1 MDHTSTPLDLGALQ
15 LLLDRFATLEIAC
28 VGDLMLDRYVYGEV
42 SRISPEAPIPVLRA
56 RRTVAMPGGV
66 GNVARNVAALGGAA
80 RLGGVAGADAAGA
93 ELALLV
99 SADDRIRDFI
109 HRPERASTIVKT
121 RYVSGGQ
128 QLMRLDEED
137 PVVGAF
143 ERDDVFSNVGAILL
157 SDYAKGVVTERM
169 IRSALWQSQNSGVP
183 VIVDPKGRDFARYG
197 AVDVIK
203 PNASELAG
211 ATGLPVE
218 TDEDIEAALAA
229 LLQTTTAKA
238 IVVTR
243 AGKGMSLMRRGDT
256 AARHFPGRA
265 REVFDV
271 SGAGD
276 TGLAALGLALGAGAS
291 LEQAVQLAILAS
303 GVVVGKSGTAV
314 VTPAELIEAEMSQH
328 AGAALAKV
336 TALDDL
342 AAEVEAWRRQGLK
355 VGFTNGCF
363 DILHRGHVAYLAQAR
378 SWCDRLVVALN
389 TDASVRK
396 LKGDGRPVNDLDSR
410 AVVIGGLASVDRVTS
425 FDDPT
430 PLALVER
437 LRPDVLI
444 KGADY
449 TREGVV
455 GGDLVESWGGQV
467 RLAEFADGYSTTRTI
482 AKMTESAPPLA
493 SLGEAG

>member
-1 MDHTSTPLDLGALQ
+1 MVAPGLDLTRLQTLLESARGLAL
-15 LLLDRFATLEIAC
+15 AC
-28 VGDLMLDRYVYGEV
+28 VGDLMLDRYVYGDV

-66 GNVARNVAALGGAA
+66 GNVARNVAALGGTA
-80 RLGGVAGADAAGA
+80 RLGGVAGEDAAGA
-93 ELALLV
+93 ELTALV
-99 SADDRIRDFI
+99 AAEARIEDFI
-109 HRPERASTIVKT
+109 ARSRAAGTIVKT

-128 QLMRLDEED
+128 QLMRLDEEELL
-137 PVVGAF
+137 VSAF
-143 ERDDVFSNVGAILL
+143 ERDDVFSGTSAILL
-157 SDYAKGVVTERM
+157 SDYGKGVVSERL
-169 IRSALWQSQNSGVP
+169 IRSAVWQAQNAGIP

-211 ATGLPVE
+211 ATGLPVDSDAE
-218 TDEDIEAALAA
+218 IEAALEA
-229 LLQTTTAKA
+229 LLEATTAKA

-243 AGKGMSLMRRGDT
+243 AGKGMSLMRRGEP
-256 AARHFPGRA
+256 AQHFPGRA

-314 VTPAELIEAEMSQH
+314 VTPAELIEAEVSQH
-328 AGAALAKV
+328 AGTALVKV

-342 AAEVEAWRRQGLK
+342 AAEVEGWHRQGLK

-363 DILHRGHVAYLAQAR
+363 DVLHRGHVAYLAQAR

-389 TDASVRK
+389 SDASVRT
-396 LKGDGRPVNDLDSR
+396 LKGDGRPVNDLESR
-410 AVVIGGLASVDRVTS
+410 AVVIGGLASVDRVTA

-430 PLALVER
+430 PLRLIER

-449 TREGVV
+449 TRETVV
-455 GGDLVESWGGQV
+455 GAELVASWGGEV
-467 RLAEFADGYSTTRTI
+467 RLAAFTDGFSTTRTLERI
-482 AKMTESAPPLA
+482 AAR
-493 SLGEAG
+493 

>member
-1 MDHTSTPLDLGALQ
+1 MGAQGLDL
-15 LLLDRFATLEIAC
+15 ATLQTLLESARGLTLAC
-28 VGDLMLDRYVYGEV
+28 VGDLMLDRYVYGDV

-66 GNVARNVAALGGAA
+66 GNVARNVAALGGTA
-80 RLGGVAGADAAGA
+80 RLGGVVGEDAAGA
-93 ELALLV
+93 ELAALV
-99 SADDRIRDFI
+99 AAEARIEDFI
-109 HRPERASTIVKT
+109 ARSAAAGTIVKT

-128 QLMRLDEED
+128 QLMRLDEEELL
-137 PVVGAF
+137 VGAF
-143 ERDDVFSNVGAILL
+143 ERDDVFSGVSAILL
-157 SDYAKGVVTERM
+157 SDYAKGVVSDRL
-169 IRSALWQSQNSGVP
+169 IRSAVWQAQNAGVP

-197 AVDVIK
+197 AVDLIK

-211 ATGLPVE
+211 ATGLPVG
-218 TDEDIEAALAA
+218 TDAEIEAALEA
-229 LLQTTTAKA
+229 LLSATTAKA

-243 AGKGMSLMRRGDT
+243 AGKGMSLMRRGEP
-256 AARHFPGRA
+256 AQHFPGRA

-276 TGLAALGLALGAGAS
+276 TSLAALGLALGAGAS

-314 VTPAELIEAEMSQH
+314 VTPAELIEAEVSQH

-342 AAEVEAWRRQGLK
+342 AVEVEAWRRQGLK

-363 DILHRGHVAYLAQAR
+363 DVLHRGHVAYLAQAR

-389 TDASVRK
+389 SDASVRA
-396 LKGDGRPVNDLDSR
+396 LKGEGRPVNDLESR
-410 AVVIGGLASVDRVTS
+410 AVVIGGLASVDRVTA

-430 PLALVER
+430 PIRLIER
-437 LRPDVLI
+437 LRPDVLV

-449 TREGVV
+449 TRETVV
-455 GGDLVESWGGQV
+455 GADLVESWGGEV
-467 RLAEFADGYSTTRTI
+467 RLASFTDGFSTTRTLERI
-482 AKMTESAPPLA
+482 AAR
-493 SLGEAG
+493 

>member
-1 MDHTSTPLDLGALQ
+1 MGAQGLDL
-15 LLLDRFATLEIAC
+15 ATLQTLLESARGLTLAC
-28 VGDLMLDRYVYGEV
+28 VGDLMLDRYVYGDV

-66 GNVARNVAALGGAA
+66 GNVARNVAALGGTA
-80 RLGGVAGADAAGA
+80 RLGGVVGEDAAGA
-93 ELALLV
+93 ELAALV
-99 SADDRIRDFI
+99 AGEAGIEDFI
-109 HRPERASTIVKT
+109 ARSAAAGTIVKT

-128 QLMRLDEED
+128 QLMRLDEEELLA
-137 PVVGAF
+137 GAF
-143 ERDDVFSNVGAILL
+143 ERDDVFSGVSAVLL
-157 SDYAKGVVTERM
+157 SDYAKGVVSDRL
-169 IRSALWQSQNSGVP
+169 IRSAVWQAQNAGIP

-197 AVDVIK
+197 AVDLIK

-211 ATGLPVE
+211 ATGLPVG
-218 TDEDIEAALAA
+218 TDAEIEAALEA
-229 LLQTTTAKA
+229 LLAATAAKA
-238 IVVTR
+238 VVATR
-243 AGKGMSLMRRGDT
+243 AGKGMSLMRRGE
-256 AARHFPGRA
+256 AAQHFPGRA

-276 TGLAALGLALGAGAS
+276 TSLAALGLALGAGAS

-314 VTPAELIEAEMSQH
+314 VTPAELVEAEVSQH

-342 AAEVEAWRRQGLK
+342 AVEVEAWRRQGLK

-363 DILHRGHVAYLAQAR
+363 DVLHRGHVAYLAQAR

-389 TDASVRK
+389 SDSSVRA
-396 LKGDGRPVNDLDSR
+396 LKGEGRPVNDLESR
-410 AVVIGGLASVDRVTS
+410 AVVIGGLASVDRVTA

-430 PLALVER
+430 PIRLIER
-437 LRPDVLI
+437 LRPDVLV

-449 TREGVV
+449 TRETVV
-455 GGDLVESWGGQV
+455 GADLVESWGGEV
-467 RLAEFADGYSTTRTI
+467 RLASFTDGFSTTRTLERI
-482 AKMTESAPPLA
+482 AAR
-493 SLGEAG
+493 

>member
-1 MDHTSTPLDLGALQ
+1 VGAQGLDL
-15 LLLDRFATLEIAC
+15 ATLQTLLESARGLTLAC
-28 VGDLMLDRYVYGEV
+28 VGDLMLDRYVYGDV

-66 GNVARNVAALGGAA
+66 GNVARNVAALGGTA
-80 RLGGVAGADAAGA
+80 RLGGVVGEDAAGA
-93 ELALLV
+93 ELAALV
-99 SADDRIRDFI
+99 ADEARIEDFI
-109 HRPERASTIVKT
+109 ARSGAAGTIVKT

-128 QLMRLDEED
+128 QLMRLDEEELLA
-137 PVVGAF
+137 GAF
-143 ERDDVFSNVGAILL
+143 ERDDVFSGVSAILL
-157 SDYAKGVVTERM
+157 SDYAKGVVSDRL
-169 IRSALWQSQNSGVP
+169 IRSAVWQAQNASVP

-197 AVDVIK
+197 AVDLIK

-211 ATGLPVE
+211 ATGLPVG
-218 TDEDIEAALAA
+218 TDAEVEAALEA
-229 LLQTTTAKA
+229 LLAATTAKA

-243 AGKGMSLMRRGDT
+243 AGKGMSLMRRGEP
-256 AARHFPGRA
+256 AQHFPGRA

-276 TGLAALGLALGAGAS
+276 TSLAALGLALGAGAS

-314 VTPAELIEAEMSQH
+314 VTPAELIEAEVSQH

-342 AAEVEAWRRQGLK
+342 AVEVEAWRRQGLK

-363 DILHRGHVAYLAQAR
+363 DVLHRGHVAYLAQAR

-389 TDASVRK
+389 SDASVRA
-396 LKGDGRPVNDLDSR
+396 LKGEGRPVNDLESR
-410 AVVIGGLASVDRVTS
+410 AVVIGGLASVDRVTA

-430 PLALVER
+430 PIRLIER
-437 LRPDVLI
+437 LRPDVLV

-449 TREGVV
+449 TRETVV
-455 GGDLVESWGGQV
+455 GADLVESWGGEV
-467 RLAEFADGYSTTRTI
+467 RLASFTDGFSTTRTLERI
-482 AKMTESAPPLA
+482 AAR
-493 SLGEAG
+493 

>member
-1 MDHTSTPLDLGALQ
+1 MAEHALDLGTLQ
-15 LLLDRFATLEIAC
+15 SLLDRARGLSVAC
-28 VGDLMLDRYVYGEV
+28 VGDVMLDRYVYGEV
-42 SRISPEAPIPVLRA
+42 SRISPEAPIPVLKS
-56 RRTVAMPGGV
+56 RRIVSMPGGV
-66 GNVARNVAALGGAA
+66 GNVARNVAALGGLA
-80 RLGGVAGADAAGA
+80 RLGAVTGDDTAGT
-93 ELALLV
+93 ELAALV
-99 SADDRIRDFI
+99 AEEHQISDFI
-109 HRPERASTIVKT
+109 ARPDGASTIVKT
-121 RYVSGGQ
+121 RFVSGGQ
-128 QLMRLDEED
+128 QLLRLDDETLT
-137 PVVGAF
+137 VGAF
-143 ERDDVFSNVGAILL
+143 DRDDVFSDASVILL
-157 SDYAKGVVTERM
+157 SDYDKGVVTDRL
-169 IRSALWQSQNSGVP
+169 IRTALWAARTSGAP
-183 VIVDPKGRDFARYG
+183 VVVDPKGRDFARYG

-218 TDEDIEAALAA
+218 TDAEIEVALAK
-229 LLQTTTAKA
+229 LLAATTTRA

-243 AGKGMSLMRRGDT
+243 AGKGMSLIRREDG
-256 AARHFPGRA
+256 RVVHFPGRA

-276 TGLAALGLALGAGAS
+276 TGLAALGLALGVGAS

-314 VTPAELIEAEMSQH
+314 VTPGELIEAEMSQH
-328 AGAALAKV
+328 ASLAHAKV
-336 TALDDL
+336 TPLDEL
-342 AAEVEAWRRQGLK
+342 AAEVEAWRALGLK
-355 VGFTNGCF
+355 IGFTNGCF

-389 TDASVRK
+389 TDASVTR
-396 LKGDGRPVNDLDSR
+396 LKGEGRPVNDLDSR

-430 PLALVER
+430 PLALIER

-455 GGDLVESWGGQV
+455 GGDLVESWGGEV
-467 RLAEFADGYSTTRTI
+467 RLAAFSDGHSTTKTI
-482 AKMTESAPPLA
+482 EKMTGGAA
-493 SLGEAG
+493 

>member
-1 MDHTSTPLDLGALQ
+1 MVAPGLDLTRLQTLLESARGLAL
-15 LLLDRFATLEIAC
+15 AC
-28 VGDLMLDRYVYGEV
+28 VGDLMLDRYVYGDV

-66 GNVARNVAALGGAA
+66 GNVARNVAALGGTA
-80 RLGGVAGADAAGA
+80 RLGGVAGEDAAGA
-93 ELALLV
+93 ELTALV
-99 SADDRIRDFI
+99 AAEARIEDFI
-109 HRPERASTIVKT
+109 ARNRAAGTIVKT

-128 QLMRLDEED
+128 QLMRLDEEELL
-137 PVVGAF
+137 VSAF
-143 ERDDVFSNVGAILL
+143 ERDDVFSGTSAILL
-157 SDYAKGVVTERM
+157 SDYGKGVVSERL
-169 IRSALWQSQNSGVP
+169 IRSAVWQAQNAGIP

-211 ATGLPVE
+211 ATGLPVDSDAE
-218 TDEDIEAALAA
+218 IEAALEA
-229 LLQTTTAKA
+229 LLAATTAKA

-243 AGKGMSLMRRGDT
+243 AGKGMSLMRRGEP
-256 AARHFPGRA
+256 AQHFPGRA

-314 VTPAELIEAEMSQH
+314 VTPAELIEAEVSQH
-328 AGAALAKV
+328 AGTALVKV

-342 AAEVEAWRRQGLK
+342 AAEVEGWHRQGLK

-363 DILHRGHVAYLAQAR
+363 DVLHRGHVAYLAQAR

-389 TDASVRK
+389 SDASVRT
-396 LKGDGRPVNDLDSR
+396 LKGDGRPVNDLESR
-410 AVVIGGLASVDRVTS
+410 AVVIGGLASVDRVTA

-430 PLALVER
+430 PLRLIER

-449 TREGVV
+449 TRDTVV
-455 GGDLVESWGGQV
+455 GADLVASWGGEV
-467 RLAEFADGYSTTRTI
+467 RLAAFTDGFSTTRTLERI
-482 AKMTESAPPLA
+482 AAR
-493 SLGEAG
+493 

>member
-1 MDHTSTPLDLGALQ
+1 MAERNLDLGALQ
-15 LLLDRFATLEIAC
+15 TLLESARGLTLAC
-28 VGDLMLDRYVYGEV
+28 VGDLMLDRYVYGDV

-66 GNVARNVAALGGAA
+66 GNVARNVAALGGTA
-80 RLGGVAGADAAGA
+80 RLGGVVGEDAAGA
-93 ELALLV
+93 ELAALV
-99 SADDRIRDFI
+99 AAEARIEDFI
-109 HRPERASTIVKT
+109 ARSAAAGTIVKT

-128 QLMRLDEED
+128 QLMRLDEEELL
-137 PVVGAF
+137 VGAF
-143 ERDDVFSNVGAILL
+143 ERDDVFSGVSAILL
-157 SDYAKGVVTERM
+157 SDYAKGVVSDRL
-169 IRSALWQSQNSGVP
+169 IRSAVWQAQNAGIP

-197 AVDVIK
+197 AVDLIK

-211 ATGLPVE
+211 ATGLPVG
-218 TDEDIEAALAA
+218 TDAEIEAALEA
-229 LLQTTTAKA
+229 LLSATTAKA

-243 AGKGMSLMRRGDT
+243 AGKGMSLMRRGEP
-256 AARHFPGRA
+256 AQHFPGRA

-276 TGLAALGLALGAGAS
+276 TSLAALGLALGAGAS

-314 VTPAELIEAEMSQH
+314 VTPAELIEAEVSQH

-342 AAEVEAWRRQGLK
+342 AVEVEAWRRQGLK

-363 DILHRGHVAYLAQAR
+363 DVLHRGHVAYLAQAR

-389 TDASVRK
+389 SDASVRA
-396 LKGDGRPVNDLDSR
+396 LKGEGRPVNDLESR
-410 AVVIGGLASVDRVTS
+410 AVVIGGLASVDRVTA

-430 PLALVER
+430 PIRLIER
-437 LRPDVLI
+437 LRPDVLV

-449 TREGVV
+449 TRETVV
-455 GGDLVESWGGQV
+455 GADLVESWGGEV
-467 RLAEFADGYSTTRTI
+467 RLASFTDGFSTTRTLERI
-482 AKMTESAPPLA
+482 AAR
-493 SLGEAG
+493 

>member
-1 MDHTSTPLDLGALQ
+1 MVDRTLDLGALQ
-15 LLLDRFATLEIAC
+15 SLLDRARGQTVAC

-42 SRISPEAPIPVLRA
+42 SRISPEAPIPVLRS
-56 RRTVAMPGGV
+56 RRTVSMPGGV
-66 GNVARNVAALGGAA
+66 GNVARNVAALGGLA
-80 RLGGVAGADAAGA
+80 RLGGVTGADPSGEELARLVAAEDRIEDFIDRTGTAGA
-93 ELALLV
+93 
-99 SADDRIRDFI
+99 
-109 HRPERASTIVKT
+109 TIVKT

-128 QLMRLDEED
+128 QLMRLDEEE
-137 PVVGAF
+137 VTVGAF
-143 ERDDVFSNVGAILL
+143 SREDVFSGASAILL
-157 SDYAKGVVTERM
+157 SDYAKGVVTERL
-169 IRSALWQSQNSGVP
+169 IRSALWQAQQTGAV

-197 AVDVIK
+197 AVDLIK

-218 TDEDIEAALAA
+218 TDAEIEMALEALLAA
-229 LLQTTTAKA
+229 TTAKA

-243 AGKGMSLMRRGDT
+243 AGKGMSLMRRGEP
-256 AARHFPGRA
+256 AQHFPGRA

-314 VTPAELIEAEMSQH
+314 VSPAELIEAEMSQH

-389 TDASVRK
+389 TDASVHR

-430 PLALVER
+430 PLALIER

-455 GGDLVESWGGQV
+455 GGDLVESWGGEV

-482 AKMTESAPPLA
+482 EKMIDS

>member
-1 MDHTSTPLDLGALQ
+1 MADSTLDLGSLQ
-15 LLLDRFATLEIAC
+15 ILLDRVRGREIAC

-42 SRISPEAPIPVLRA
+42 TRVSPEAPIPVLKSKRI
-56 RRTVAMPGGV
+56 VSMPGGV
-66 GNVARNVAALGGAA
+66 GNVARNVAALGGQA
-80 RLGGVAGADAAGA
+80 RLGAVVGQDAAGA
-93 ELALLV
+93 ELGELV
-99 SADDRIRDFI
+99 AADVGVTDFLDR
-109 HRPERASTIVKT
+109 PTGAVTIVKT
-121 RYVSGGQ
+121 RFVSAGQ
-128 QLMRLDEED
+128 QLLRLDEEEASAS
-137 PVVGAF
+137 AF
-143 ERDDVFSNVGAILL
+143 DRSDVFSKASAILL
-157 SDYAKGVVTERM
+157 SDYAKGVVTQDV
-169 IRSALWQSQNSGVP
+169 IAAALGAAKVSGAP

-211 ATGLPVE
+211 ATGLPVD
-218 TDEDIEAALAA
+218 TDAEIEAALAA
-229 LLQTTTAKA
+229 LLKATTASA

-243 AGKGMSLMRRGDT
+243 AGKGMSLAERGKVVK
-256 AARHFPGRA
+256 HFPGRA

-276 TGLAALGLALGAGAS
+276 TGLAALGLALAAGAS
-291 LEQAVQLAILAS
+291 LEQSVQLAILAS

-314 VTPAELIEAEMSQH
+314 VTPTELIEAEMSQH
-328 AGAALAKV
+328 ASLAQAKV
-336 TALDDL
+336 TPLDEL
-342 AAEVEAWRRQGLK
+342 AAQVEAWRAMGLK

-389 TDASVRK
+389 TDASVKR
-396 LKGDGRPVNDLDSR
+396 LKGEGRPVNDLDSR

-430 PLALVER
+430 PIALIER

-455 GGDLVESWGGQV
+455 GGDLVESWGGEV
-467 RLAEFADGYSTTRTI
+467 RLAAFEDGYSTTKTI
-482 AKMTESAPPLA
+482 EKLSGDA
-493 SLGEAG
+493 S

>member
-1 MDHTSTPLDLGALQ
+1 MVAPGLDLTRLQTLLESARGLAL
-15 LLLDRFATLEIAC
+15 AC
-28 VGDLMLDRYVYGEV
+28 VGDLMLDRYVYGDV

-66 GNVARNVAALGGAA
+66 GNVARNVAALGGTA
-80 RLGGVAGADAAGA
+80 RLGGVAGEDAAGA
-93 ELALLV
+93 ELTALV
-99 SADDRIRDFI
+99 AAEARIEDFI
-109 HRPERASTIVKT
+109 ARSRAAGTIVKT

-128 QLMRLDEED
+128 QLMRLDEEELL
-137 PVVGAF
+137 VSAF
-143 ERDDVFSNVGAILL
+143 ERDDVFSGTSAILL
-157 SDYAKGVVTERM
+157 SDYGKGVVSERL
-169 IRSALWQSQNSGVP
+169 IRSAVWQAQNAGIP

-211 ATGLPVE
+211 ATGLPVDSDAE
-218 TDEDIEAALAA
+218 IEAALEA
-229 LLQTTTAKA
+229 LLAATTAKA

-243 AGKGMSLMRRGDT
+243 AGKGMSLMRRGEP
-256 AARHFPGRA
+256 AQHFPGRA

-291 LEQAVQLAILAS
+291 MEQAVQLAILAS

-314 VTPAELIEAEMSQH
+314 VTPAELIEAEVSQH
-328 AGAALAKV
+328 AGTALVKV

-342 AAEVEAWRRQGLK
+342 AAEVEGWHRQGLK

-363 DILHRGHVAYLAQAR
+363 DVLHRGHVAYLAQAR

-389 TDASVRK
+389 SDASVRT
-396 LKGDGRPVNDLDSR
+396 LKGDGRPVNDLESR
-410 AVVIGGLASVDRVTS
+410 AVVIGGLASVDRVTA

-430 PLALVER
+430 PLRLIER

-449 TREGVV
+449 TRDTVV
-455 GGDLVESWGGQV
+455 GADLVASWGGEV
-467 RLAEFADGYSTTRTI
+467 RLAAFTDGFSTTRTLERI
-482 AKMTESAPPLA
+482 AAR
-493 SLGEAG
+493 